1 MATALDKDD
10 ELLVGLILPGESDN
24 QQSREDVSCD
34 EHERKEIYRRY
45 SEGAAS
51 LISKSTSSTE
61 NSNLLNIPHLQ
72 YGTMYPSSWSN
83 SANMPPEQENRPR
96 RKPYHHPSRKLST
109 TEDPGEYLYT
119 RMRYYSRLRAPAP
132 PSEHALVMPDHVI
145 PIDLFLP
152 FIPGKYIRD
161 SEGKQSS
168 VITM

>member
-10 ELLVGLILPGESDN
+10 ELLVGLVLPGESDN
-24 QQSREDVSCD
+24 AQSPEDVSD
-34 EHERKEIYRRY
+34 GDHERKEFFRRH

-51 LISKSTSSTE
+51 LLSRSASTE
-61 NSNLLNIPHLQ
+61 QSNLLNIPQLQ

-83 SANMPPEQENRPR
+83 SANMQPQQENRPK

-132 PSEHALVMPDHVI
+132 PTEHALVMPDHII
-145 PIDLFLP
+145 PIDLFLA